1 MVNTQESTLTKR
13 ETNGSIDDQNKMN
26 KTDSDK
32 LAAIHR
38 SAEINKLEIENMI
51 DIFEKKMS
59 IVENKLIE
67 YECRYELTERQEDMM
82 YKLQEQLNEMQD
94 SIDSIEE
101 VRNALE
107 DLISATVSF
116 V

>member
-1 MVNTQESTLTKR
+1 
-13 ETNGSIDDQNKMN
+13 
-26 KTDSDK
+26 
-32 LAAIHR
+32 
-38 SAEINKLEIENMI
+38 MI

-67 YECRYELTERQEDMM
+67 YECRYELTERHEDMM

>member
-1 MVNTQESTLTKR
+1 
-13 ETNGSIDDQNKMN
+13 MN

-67 YECRYELTERQEDMM
+67 YE
-82 YKLQEQLNEMQD
+82 LQEQLNEMQD

>member
-1 MVNTQESTLTKR
+1 
-13 ETNGSIDDQNKMN
+13 MN

-51 DIFEKKMS
+51 DILKEN
-59 IVENKLIE
+59 VYCRNKLIE

>member
-1 MVNTQESTLTKR
+1 
-13 ETNGSIDDQNKMN
+13 MN

-67 YECRYELTERQEDMM
+67 YECRYELTERHYRSNLMRC
-82 YKLQEQLNEMQD
+82 KIL
-94 SIDSIEE
+94 
-101 VRNALE
+101 
-107 DLISATVSF
+107 LIVLKKYAMHWKI
-116 V
+116 

>member
-1 MVNTQESTLTKR
+1 
-13 ETNGSIDDQNKMN
+13 MN

-82 YKLQEQLNEMQD
+82 LNYRSNLMRCK
-94 SIDSIEE
+94 I
-101 VRNALE
+101 L
-107 DLISATVSF
+107 LIVLKKYAMHWKI
-116 V
+116 

>member
-1 MVNTQESTLTKR
+1 
-13 ETNGSIDDQNKMN
+13 MN

-82 YKLQEQLNEMQD
+82 YKLQNNLMRCK
-94 SIDSIEE
+94 I
-101 VRNALE
+101 L
-107 DLISATVSF
+107 LIVLKKYAMHWKI
-116 V
+116 

>member
-1 MVNTQESTLTKR
+1 
-13 ETNGSIDDQNKMN
+13 MN

-82 YKLQEQLNEMQD
+82 YNYRSNLMRCKIL
-94 SIDSIEE
+94 
-101 VRNALE
+101 
-107 DLISATVSF
+107 LIVLKKYAMHWKI
-116 V
+116 

>member
-1 MVNTQESTLTKR
+1 
-13 ETNGSIDDQNKMN
+13 MN

-38 SAEINKLEIENMI
+38 SAEINKLESDNIISVAHEKH
-51 DIFEKKMS
+51 IFEKKMS

>member
-1 MVNTQESTLTKR
+1 
-13 ETNGSIDDQNKMN
+13 
-26 KTDSDK
+26 
-32 LAAIHR
+32 
-38 SAEINKLEIENMI
+38 
-51 DIFEKKMS
+51 
-59 IVENKLIE
+59 
-67 YECRYELTERQEDMM
+67 MM

>member
-1 MVNTQESTLTKR
+1 
-13 ETNGSIDDQNKMN
+13 MN

-38 SAEINKLEIENMI
+38 SAEINKLEIENI
-51 DIFEKKMS
+51 ASSVRRRYVFLRG
-59 IVENKLIE
+59 KLIE

>member
-1 MVNTQESTLTKR
+1 
-13 ETNGSIDDQNKMN
+13 
-26 KTDSDK
+26 
-32 LAAIHR
+32 
-38 SAEINKLEIENMI
+38 MI

-107 DLISATVSF
+107 DLISATV
-116 V
+116 

>member
-1 MVNTQESTLTKR
+1 
-13 ETNGSIDDQNKMN
+13 MN

-38 SAEINKLEIENMI
+38 SAEI
-51 DIFEKKMS
+51 
-59 IVENKLIE
+59 KLIE